1 MTDRQT
7 SNSRLGPL
15 GSAVRLSARAASAT
29 LRPAAGAAS
38 LAMRPAVE
46 VGEFA
51 MRPVRGAAAAV
62 VDAGRELERRTM
74 QRVLDS
80 PEVERLPSAA
90 LDSPWTQAAIKNAL
104 ASDGAKQLVASLFE
118 SGLFDE
124 IIDRL
129 LESDALWRMV
139 DELASSPG
147 VTAAI
152 TQQGLGFA
160 DQVGD
165 VARAR
170 SRIADDWLEGRARR
184 LTPWRSKPRDT
195 DGQQAQ
201 PAEP

>member
-7 SNSRLGPL
+7 SKSRLGPL
-15 GSAVRLSARAASAT
+15 GSAVRLSGRAASAT

-38 LAMRPAVE
+38 FAARPAVE
-46 VGEFA
+46 VASFA
-51 MRPVRGAAAAV
+51 MRPVSGAAAAV
-62 VDAGRELERRTM
+62 VEAGRGLERRTV

-139 DELASSPG
+139 DELASSPA

-170 SRIADDWLEGRARR
+170 SRIADDWLERRARR
-184 LTPWRSKPRDT
+184 LTRRRSKPTDA

>member
-1 MTDRQT
+1 MTDPEKN
-7 SNSRLGPL
+7 NSRLGPL
-15 GSAVRLSARAASAT
+15 GPVVRLGGRAAAVT
-29 LRPAAGAAS
+29 LRPAAGVAAFTMRPAVGVAS
-38 LAMRPAVE
+38 LAMRPLSGAASAAVE
-46 VGEFA
+46 
-51 MRPVRGAAAAV
+51 
-62 VDAGRELERRTM
+62 AGRGLERRAV

-90 LDSPWTQAAIKNAL
+90 LDSEWTQAAIRNAL

-124 IIDRL
+124 ILDRL
-129 LESDALWRMV
+129 VEREALWRMV
-139 DELASSPG
+139 DELASSPA

-170 SRIADDWLEGRARR
+170 SRSADDWLERRARR
-184 LTPWRSKPRDT
+184 LAVWRSKSRGP
-195 DGQQAQ
+195 DGNQPQ

>member
-15 GSAVRLSARAASAT
+15 GSAARLGGRAASAT
-29 LRPAAGAAS
+29 LRPAGSAAAF
-38 LAMRPAVE
+38 AMRPAVG
-46 VGEFA
+46 VAAFA
-51 MRPVRGAAAAV
+51 MRPVTGLAQAA
-62 VDAGRELERRTM
+62 VDAGRGIERRTM

-80 PEVERLPSAA
+80 PEIERLPSAA
-90 LDSPWTQAAIKNAL
+90 LDSEWTQAAIKSAL

-124 IIDRL
+124 ILDRVA
-129 LESDALWRMV
+129 ESDGLWRLV
-139 DELASSPG
+139 DELISSPE
-147 VTAAI
+147 VMAAI
-152 TQQGLGFA
+152 TQQGFGFA

-170 SRIADDWLEGRARR
+170 SRTADDWLERRARR
-184 LTPWRSKPRDT
+184 LSSWRSKSRGP
-195 DGQQAQ
+195 DGHQPE

>member
-15 GSAVRLSARAASAT
+15 GSAVRLGGRAASAT
-29 LRPAAGAAS
+29 LRPAAGAA
-38 LAMRPAVE
+38 AFAIRPAAE
-46 VGEFA
+46 VAAFA
-51 MRPVRGAAAAV
+51 MRPVSGAAAAAV
-62 VDAGRELERRTM
+62 QAGRGLERRTM

-80 PEVERLPSAA
+80 PEIERLPSAA
-90 LDSPWTQAAIKNAL
+90 LDSEWTQAAIKNAL

-124 IIDRL
+124 IMDRVA
-129 LESDALWRMV
+129 ESDGLWRLV
-139 DELASSPG
+139 DELISSPE
-147 VTAAI
+147 VMAAI
-152 TQQGLGFA
+152 TQQGFGFA

-170 SRIADDWLEGRARR
+170 SRTADDWLQRRARR
-184 LTPWRSKPRDT
+184 LSSWRSKSRET
-195 DGQQAQ
+195 DGHPSE